1 MTRLFRTLLAAAL
14 VMGAA
19 PAHAAAPPA
28 GELTAVRIVAA
39 PGRVDFVL
47 RVSGPVEVSDF
58 LLSSPDRLVLDL
70 MGTTLG
76 NAGVKLY
83 DGVNRGGITNVRYAQ
98 YKPDVVRV
106 VLDLESAR
114 TYKVEKAGEEIRVS
128 FGTASPVAFA
138 EWSTDGRA
146 GAQVVRASASRTV
159 SAADEPAAGEDD
171 AARQL
176 PRAASAPQYAGPE
189 VGVPLEE
196 SAAMRS
202 RQEPR
207 ITVTWDRASIADVV
221 AGFAAFSGRTIILGK
236 DIKGEV
242 NAEIKNQP
250 WPQAFQAVLAT
261 QGLTAQEMPG
271 GIIRVDAP
279 QVLAALDSLEPL
291 ETSVVRINYAQA
303 ASLSKTVESILTKG
317 RGRVIADTASNS
329 LIITDTRS
337 RVGQIAE
344 FTRGLDLKT
353 PQLSIQAK
361 IIFVDRSDIEQL
373 GVRYDLGSGTQF
385 FNKVVQ
391 RVDPTTGESFDR
403 NSTVVD
409 LGGNQVAAVGNA
421 DQNIIGSALDLV
433 FSTALGG
440 FDLTAFLTALETVQ
454 LSDVQA
460 EPVIST
466 LDNRPADILVGEEV
480 PLRVIDAS
488 SVGVAG
494 QAPRA
499 TVQFREVGIRLTV
512 TPHVTANR
520 QILMNLRTE
529 RSAVVPLAAA
539 DLGFIFSKQLATNQ
553 LLVNDGETAVIGGLT
568 VTEVT
573 KARSGIPLLG
583 GLPIVGKLFSFSK
596 EEERRR
602 DLIIL
607 VTPRIIDDGQPTN

>member
-1 MTRLFRTLLAAAL
+1 MTRLYRALMAAAL
-14 VMGAA
+14 VMGTA
-19 PAHAAAPPA
+19 PAAWAAAPPA
-28 GELTAVRIVAA
+28 GELTAVSIVAA

-47 RVSGPVEVSDF
+47 QVTGNVQVNDF
-58 LLSSPDRLVLDL
+58 FLSEPDRLVLDL
-70 MGTTLG
+70 VGTKLSTG
-76 NAGVKLY
+76 QIKLY

-98 YKPDVVRV
+98 YKPGTVRI
-106 VLDLESAR
+106 VLDLESAKP
-114 TYKVEKAGEEIRVS
+114 YKVEQNGGEIRVS
-128 FGTASPVAFA
+128 FGS
-138 EWSTDGRA
+138 
-146 GAQVVRASASRTV
+146 SASFAGWSSNGPTGTRVVKAAPQQVADNEIDT
-159 SAADEPAAGEDD
+159 AADE
-171 AARQL
+171 
-176 PRAASAPQYAGPE
+176 APLVQYASQPGPE
-189 VGVPLEE
+189 VNAIPMNRM
-196 SAAMRS
+196 AAMRNNA
-202 RQEPR
+202 EPR

-236 DIKGEV
+236 SITGEV
-242 NAEIKNQP
+242 TAEIKNQP

-291 ETSVVRINYAQA
+291 ETSVVRVNYAQA
-303 ASLSKTVESILTKG
+303 AALSKTVESILTKG
-317 RGRVIADTASNS
+317 RGRVVADTATNS
-329 LIITDTRS
+329 LVITDTRS
-337 RVGQIAE
+337 RVGQIAD
-344 FTRGLDLKT
+344 FARGLDIKT

-361 IIFVDRSDIEQL
+361 IIFVERSDIEQL
-373 GVRYDLGSGTQF
+373 GLKYDLGTSSQF
-385 FNKVVQ
+385 YNKVVT
-391 RVDPTTGESFDR
+391 RTDPSTGEAY
-403 NSTVVD
+403 NPNTTIVD
-409 LGGNQVAAVGNA
+409 LGGNQVAGIANA
-421 DQNIIGSALDLV
+421 SSNIIGSALDLV

-440 FDLTAFLTALETVQ
+440 FNLTTFLQAVETVD

-480 PLRVIDAS
+480 PLRVVDYS

-499 TVQFREVGIRLTV
+499 TVSFRETGIRLTV

-529 RSAVVPLAAA
+529 RSAVIPLAAA
-539 DLGFIFSKQLATNQ
+539 DLGYVFSKQLATNQ

-568 VTEVT
+568 VTEV
-573 KARSGIPLLG
+573 KKSRSGVPLLSS
-583 GLPIVGKLFSFSK
+583 LPLVGKLFAYSSD
-596 EEERRR
+596 EEHRR